1 MNHYNFLL
9 LIQFNSDIE
18 TTKIT
23 IKADTVRE
31 AWTKVHSYFYKN
43 IKKSSNRFLYQ
54 VTILNDYLDAGVI
67 E

>member
-1 MNHYNFLL
+1 MSHYNFLL
-9 LIQFNSDIE
+9 LTQFNDDIE

-54 VTILNDYLDAGVI
+54 VTLLSDYLDAGL
-67 E
+67 